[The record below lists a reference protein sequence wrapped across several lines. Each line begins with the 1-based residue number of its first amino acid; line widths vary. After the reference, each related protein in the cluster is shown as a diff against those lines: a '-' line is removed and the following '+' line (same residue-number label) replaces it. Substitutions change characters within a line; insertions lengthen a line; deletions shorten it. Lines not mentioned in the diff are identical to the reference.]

1 MTHGDGTFVARAP
14 TTERVPSPKPSAE
27 RRASTAA
34 PRDEL
39 DEAELVR
46 RAQLGSS
53 AAFEQ
58 LVLNRGPS
66 LYRYLAVRL
75 RDEGDARDALQE
87 TLIAAWQALPT
98 MKTASKFWP
107 WLCGIASHKAADIAR
122 RRSHAAFHELDAHA
136 RHEDETLDLREAIAA
151 LPEPFRQVL
160 LLRHLLGL
168 TEAEVAEALDTR
180 IGTVKSRSARARK
193 ALEQLLR

>member
-1 MTHGDGTFVARAP
+1 MSTSNGTFGELAA
-14 TTERVPSPKPSAE
+14 TTERVPSPDPSVA
-27 RRASTAA
+27 RPTATPA
-34 PRDEL
+34 RVEFDEP
-39 DEAELVR
+39 ELVR

-58 LVLNRGPS
+58 LVLNRGPA

-87 TLIAAWQALPT
+87 TLIAAWQGLPSL
-98 MKTASKFWP
+98 KAGSKFWP
-107 WLCGIASHKAADIAR
+107 WLCGIASHKAVDIAR
-122 RRSHAAFHELDAHA
+122 GRSHAALHELGASSPEDAEMLGVRDA
-136 RHEDETLDLREAIAA
+136 LAA

-168 TEAEVAEALDTR
+168 SEAEAAEALDTR
-180 IGTVKSRSARARK
+180 VGTVKSRSARARR
-193 ALEQLLR
+193 ALEDLLR